1 MAGGELMIAAIER
14 YLATRR
20 ASGFSLSNVEYR
32 LRSFAR
38 FAAVRQETHV
48 RSATAIDWA
57 SESGS
62 VAQRHTRYQTI
73 CSFATYVR
81 LEDSRHEFPPPNH
94 FGYRKTRRM
103 PYIYSKAD
111 IERLILAA
119 TQLAP
124 VNSLQPLTYV
134 ALISL
139 LASTGLRISEALH
152 LLISDITPQGLLI
165 RRTKFKK
172 TRMVPLHET
181 AVEGLHRYMT
191 SRKRFRT
198 GGDHVFVS
206 NSGDPLCYVRVY
218 EMFRKLLKSA
228 NFQPQNGRWP
238 RIHELRH
245 TFAARALESSP
256 AGRRSIGQHMLAL
269 ATYMGHVNID
279 STFWYLNATPDLMHD
294 IAVAG
299 ESFLHG
305 GRS

>member
-1 MAGGELMIAAIER
+1 MAGGELMITAIER

-20 ASGFSLSNVEYR
+20 AAGFSLSNVEYR
-32 LRSFAR
+32 LRSFAS
-38 FAAVRQETHV
+38 FSAGRQETHV
-48 RSATAIDWA
+48 RSATAIAWA
-57 SESGS
+57 SDSGS

-73 CSFATYVR
+73 CGFAAYVR
-81 LEDSRHEFPPPNH
+81 LEDSRHELPPPNH
-94 FGYRKTRRM
+94 FGYRKTRRV
-103 PYIYSKAD
+103 PYIYSKTD
-111 IERLILAA
+111 IERLIVSA
-119 TQLAP
+119 TQLTP
-124 VNSLQPLTYV
+124 VSSLQPLTYA

-139 LASTGLRISEALH
+139 LVSTGLRISEALH
-152 LLISDITPQGLLI
+152 LLIPDITPQGLLI
-165 RRTKFKK
+165 RKTKFKK
-172 TRMVPLHET
+172 TRLVPLHET
-181 AVEGLHRYMT
+181 AVEGLRRYLT
-191 SRKRFRT
+191 SRQRFRI

-206 NSGDPLCYVRVY
+206 NSGDPLLYIRVH

-228 NFQPQNGRWP
+228 NIPPHNGHWP

-279 STFWYLNATPDLMHD
+279 STFWYLNATPGLMHD

>member
-1 MAGGELMIAAIER
+1 MAGGERMIVAIER

-38 FAAVRQETHV
+38 FAADRQETHV
-48 RSATAIDWA
+48 HSATAIDWA
-57 SESGS
+57 SESRS
-62 VAQRHTRYQTI
+62 VAQRHTRYQSI
-73 CSFATYVR
+73 CSFAAYIR
-81 LEDSRHEFPPPNH
+81 LEDSRHELPPPNH
-94 FGYRKTRRM
+94 FGYRKTRRV
-103 PYIYSKAD
+103 PYIYSKDD
-111 IERLILAA
+111 IQHLILAA

-124 VNSLQPLTYV
+124 VNSLQPLTYA

-152 LLISDITPQGLLI
+152 LLISDITPQGLMI

-181 AVEGLHRYMT
+181 AVEGLHRYLT
-191 SRKRFRT
+191 SRQRFRT

-206 NSGDPLCYVRVY
+206 KSGDPLCYARVH

-228 NFQPQNGRWP
+228 DFQPHNGRWP

-299 ESFLHG
+299 DSFLHG

>member
-1 MAGGELMIAAIER
+1 MITAIER

-20 ASGFSLSNVEYR
+20 AAGFSLSNVEYR

-38 FAAVRQETHV
+38 FAAGRQETYI
-48 RSATAIDWA
+48 RSATAIAWA
-57 SESGS
+57 GDSGS

-73 CSFATYVR
+73 CSFASYVR
-81 LEDSRHEFPPPNH
+81 LEDSRHELPPPSH
-94 FGYRKTRRM
+94 FGYRKTRRV

-119 TQLAP
+119 SQLAP
-124 VNSLQPLTYV
+124 VSSLQPLTYA

-152 LLISDITPQGLLI
+152 LLITDITPQGLFI
-165 RRTKFKK
+165 RKTKFKK
-172 TRMVPLHET
+172 TRIVPLHQT
-181 AVEGLHRYMT
+181 AVEGLHRYLT
-191 SRKRFRT
+191 SRRT
-198 GGDHVFVS
+198 LRIGGDHVFVS
-206 NSGDPLCYVRVY
+206 NSGDPLCYARVHD
-218 EMFRKLLKSA
+218 MFRKLLKSA
-228 NFQPQNGRWP
+228 NFQPHNGRWP

-294 IAVAG
+294 IALAG
-299 ESFLHG
+299 ERFLHG
-305 GRS
+305 GRL

>member
-20 ASGFSLSNVEYR
+20 AAGYSLSNVEYR

-38 FAAVRQETHV
+38 FAADRQEAYV
-48 RSATAIDWA
+48 RCATAIDW
-57 SESGS
+57 SSQSGS

-73 CSFATYVR
+73 CSFADYVR
-81 LEDSRHEFPPPNH
+81 LEDSRHELLPPNH
-94 FGYRKTRRM
+94 FGYRKTRRV

-111 IERLILAA
+111 IQRIILAA

-124 VNSLQPLTYV
+124 VNSLQPLTYA
-134 ALISL
+134 ALVSL

-152 LLISDITPQGLLI
+152 LLLSDITPQGLLI
-165 RRTKFKK
+165 RKTKFKK

-181 AVEGLHRYMT
+181 AVEGLHRYLT
-191 SRKRFRT
+191 SRPRFRS

-206 NSGDPLCYVRVY
+206 NNGNPLCYVQVH

-245 TFAARALESSP
+245 TFAARALESCP
-256 AGRRSIGQHMLAL
+256 TGRRSIGQHMLAL

-279 STFWYLNATPDLMHD
+279 STFWYLNATPGLMQD

>member
-1 MAGGELMIAAIER
+1 MIAAIER

-20 ASGFSLSNVEYR
+20 AAGYSLSNVEYR

-38 FAAVRQETHV
+38 FAADRQEAYV
-48 RSATAIDWA
+48 RCATAIDW
-57 SESGS
+57 SSQSGS

-73 CSFATYVR
+73 CSFADYVR
-81 LEDSRHEFPPPNH
+81 LEDSRHELLPPNH
-94 FGYRKTRRM
+94 FGYRKTRRV

-111 IERLILAA
+111 IQRIILAA

-124 VNSLQPLTYV
+124 VNSLQPLTYA
-134 ALISL
+134 ALVSL

-152 LLISDITPQGLLI
+152 LLLSDITPQGLLI
-165 RRTKFKK
+165 RKTKFKK

-181 AVEGLHRYMT
+181 AVEGLHRYLT
-191 SRKRFRT
+191 SRPRFRS

-206 NSGDPLCYVRVY
+206 NNGNPLCYVQVH

-245 TFAARALESSP
+245 TFAARALESCP
-256 AGRRSIGQHMLAL
+256 TGRRSIGQHMLAL

-279 STFWYLNATPDLMHD
+279 STFWYLNATPGLMQD